1 VGLRETKKVKMM
13 QTVQREA
20 LHLFADQG
28 YEPTTV
34 EQITAAAEVSTTTF
48 YRYFSSKEDVV
59 LYGGRSPVID
69 EVLEGR
75 PDEESLPDAIR
86 NALVAA
92 VVDSV
97 GSDREDV
104 LARLQLIFR
113 VPSLRAA
120 FSVQSQQNLDT
131 FAGVLA
137 RRIGRTGEA
146 GDSYLPRLAAALV
159 ISSVNETIRY
169 WADHDG
175 EPVLADL
182 VGQAVEAI
190 RPVLEAL
197 DAEAAALREAE
208 AGIEAGITV

>member
-1 VGLRETKKVKMM
+1 MGLRETKKVKMM

-20 LHLFADQG
+20 LRLFAVQG

-59 LYGGRSPVID
+59 LFGGRSPVID
-69 EVLEGR
+69 DVLEDR

-97 GSDREDV
+97 GSEQEDV
-104 LARLQLIFR
+104 LTRLQLIFR
-113 VPSLRAA
+113 VPTLRAA
-120 FSVQSQQNLDT
+120 FSEQSQQNLDT

-137 RRIGRTGEA
+137 RRIGHTGEA
-146 GDSYLPRLAAALV
+146 GDSYLLRLAAVLV

-197 DAEAAALREAE
+197 AAEAAALREGE
-208 AGIEAGITV
+208 AALAV